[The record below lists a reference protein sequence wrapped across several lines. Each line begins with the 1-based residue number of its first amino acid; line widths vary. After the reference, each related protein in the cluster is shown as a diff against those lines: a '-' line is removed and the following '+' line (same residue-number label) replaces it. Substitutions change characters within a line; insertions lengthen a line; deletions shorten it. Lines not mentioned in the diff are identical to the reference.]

1 MIKLKQTSKAA
12 TSEKIIFV
20 SQFSSILYETY
31 ATSKKKKNSNITK
44 KVSLKTFHLCQSL
57 SKNDDT
63 MCFKEKRGE
72 TVTNFGIHGF

>member
-1 MIKLKQTSKAA
+1 MKPTLRQ
-12 TSEKIIFV
+12 
-20 SQFSSILYETY
+20 
-31 ATSKKKKNSNITK
+31 KKKKNSNITK